1 MKFCKMCMIYI
12 KVFLF
17 KPSIYIVKQLTLIS
31 TQHLTQE
38 SQTTSYCINIL
49 LNYTHKR
56 LPLTAHS
63 FVSH

>member
-12 KVFLF
+12 KVFF
-17 KPSIYIVKQLTLIS
+17 VKTINIVKQLTLIS

-63 FVSH
+63 FVSY